1 MFSKVVENPR
11 EKDKRRRQDRKRFS
25 VVAMLLDNVTQQ
37 VLPDADTRDY
47 FADQQ
52 IETQSD

>member
-1 MFSKVVENPR
+1 MFSLVENPR

-25 VVAMLLDNVTQQ
+25 VAAMLLDNVTQQ
-37 VLPDADTRDY
+37 VLSDADTLDY